1 MKKIILCLTISV
13 LLILASCSLEVSVN
27 KDDSVN
33 LNFVYDL
40 KTEYESLV
48 ENYKLYCN
56 KLNSYSK
63 KENAKIDYFKSDNI
77 YITLKINDIN
87 LFDDYSCLTNFKK
100 I

>member
-13 LLILASCSLEVSVN
+13 LLILTSCSLEVSVN

-33 LNFVYDL
+33 LNFVHDL

-63 KENAKIDYFKSDNI
+63 KENVKIDYFKSDNI
-77 YITLKINDIN
+77 YITLKIKDIN